1 MPPHMTRRHT
11 LQAGALAMGS
21 MALPGRG
28 QAAASTSVDQAVR
41 AVLATAGPAQAA
53 ALGRVVAL
61 ADRGAIAALIQALF
75 WMRPSDPGIDLALAQ
90 LAGVAHTGWF
100 DWSVWQQEHPEIA
113 PYPGYAALL
122 ADLLARVDP
131 HFRRF
136 VFAGMPHAIRLEEIV
151 WGGVRVDGIPA
162 LDQPRLVA
170 AAEATYLNDD
180 DRVFGVE
187 IGGDA
192 RAYPLRVADW
202 HEMVNDTVGG
212 VPVSLAY
219 CTLCGAGILF
229 AGRVAGRA
237 APFTFGSSG
246 LLYRSNKLMYDR
258 ATDSLWN
265 QFTGK
270 PVTGALLGSG
280 ITLQVLPVA
289 LTSWSAWRGLHP
301 GTRVLSLDTGFIRDY
316 APGKAYGH
324 YFASKD
330 LAFPAAVRDARLQK
344 DLAFGIRLAGGV
356 KAWPLGRFAQG
367 ALVQDQVGLL
377 DVVLIGEASG
387 GGVRAYEAQGRTFHR
402 AGPNT
407 LAAAD
412 GVWTITEAALN
423 GPGGR
428 NLPRLPG
435 HVGYRFAWEGYF
447 GAGVEDPG
455 TAGVPAAN

>member
-1 MPPHMTRRHT
+1 M
-11 LQAGALAMGS
+11 L
-21 MALPGRG
+21 
-28 QAAASTSVDQAVR
+28 STS
-41 AVLATAGPAQAA
+41 GPAQAS
-53 ALGRVVAL
+53 ALRQVVAL
-61 ADRGAIAALIQALF
+61 NDRGAVAALIQALY
-75 WMRPSDPGIDLALAQ
+75 WLRPDDPEIDRALAR
-90 LAGVAHTGWF
+90 LTGAARRGWF
-100 DWSVWQQEHPEIA
+100 DWAVWQQEHPEVM

-122 ADLLARVDP
+122 ADLLAMVDP
-131 HFRRF
+131 RFRRF
-136 VFAGMPHAIRLEEIV
+136 VFAGMTHAIRLEEVV

-170 AAEATYLNDD
+170 AGEAAYLNDD

-237 APFTFGSSG
+237 EPFTFGSSG

-265 QFTGK
+265 QFTGR
-270 PVTGALLGSG
+270 PVTGKLLGSG
-280 ITLQVLPVA
+280 IELQVLPVA
-289 LTSWSAWRGLHP
+289 LTSWSAWRGQHP
-301 GTRVLSLDTGFIRDY
+301 GTRVLSLDTGFIRNY
-316 APGKAYGH
+316 AAGAAYGS

-330 LAFPAAVRDARLQK
+330 LAFPAAVRDAAVQK
-344 DLAFGIRLAGGV
+344 DLAFGIRVAGGV
-356 KAWPLGRFAQG
+356 KAWPLSRFAGG
-367 ALVQDQVGLL
+367 AVVNDQVGLL
-377 DVVLIGEASG
+377 DVVLIGEATG
-387 GGVRAYEAQGRTFHR
+387 GGVRAYEAQGRTFR
-402 AGPNT
+402 KDGPER
-407 LAAAD
+407 LSAAD
-412 GVWTITEAALN
+412 GTWTVTEAALA

-428 NLPRLPG
+428 SLARLPG

-447 GAGVEDPG
+447 GAGVEP
-455 TAGVPAAN
+455 P